1 MQRKPLVLGIDAG
14 GTMTDTFIVDE
25 HGDFTVG
32 KAATTPHDESA
43 GFLESAEDALS
54 YWNGEG
60 GSLFPE
66 LEVALYSG
74 TTMLNTLLTRRGT
87 KLGLVT
93 TAGFEDDILMGRGMQ
108 SWTGYSYS
116 DRIHAV
122 THVHPS
128 ALVERWNV
136 HGVTERIDVFGETVI
151 PLYEKDV
158 AAAAEE
164 LLESGV
170 DAIVIHFLY
179 SYLNP
184 AHEKRAEA
192 IIREVAARHGR
203 NGDLAIHLGSDLRP
217 VIRENSRLNAVLIEA
232 YAVAPVR
239 QQLEKVER
247 AIQSRG
253 YRYPLQT
260 VLAYGG
266 LCNIRYP
273 RLHET
278 LISGPVGG
286 VMGAKHLSAIT
297 GMKNIIVTD
306 LGGTSFDIGT
316 ITEGYVPVEHEPVL
330 ARFKLNLPTIAMESI
345 GAGAGSHVKVDPV
358 TKKIQVGPES
368 AGSTPGPIC
377 FGKGGKIVTITDC
390 DLLLGYLNPDYF
402 LGGKQK
408 LDKEAAI
415 RAVKEQVTDV
425 IGVDLYEGADAIVR
439 MMEREARDAI
449 RAVASARGLDTTQ
462 YTLFGYGGA
471 GPLHLAGYTEGLDFR
486 GVVTFHFAAAFSAFG
501 CTTAD
506 YEHRYARSVHLG
518 LPPGS
523 DESAKKAVAEAVS
536 RVWEEMEETARAEMA
551 AEIAVGREI
560 RFTPLAM
567 VRYGGQ
573 LSDLE
578 VVSPARRLKSA
589 ADVDRLI
596 LAWEELYGKINSRVA
611 RYEAA
616 GYQIFELGLLASVE
630 KVKPRIARH
639 PLGSSEPSADA
650 RKGTRN
656 MYQKGRWLPASLW
669 EMERLG
675 PGNRVSGPAIIEHPA
690 TTLVVPEGRRVDVD
704 EWGFF
709 WLREEKERAR

>member
-1 MQRKPLVLGIDAG
+1 VERKPLVLGIDAG

-25 HGDFTVG
+25 NGDFTVG

-43 GFLESAEDALS
+43 GFLESADDAIS
-54 YWNGEG
+54 YWGTDAR
-60 GSLFPE
+60 SLFSE

-93 TAGFEDDILMGRGMQ
+93 TKGFEDDVLMGRGMQ

-128 ALVERWNV
+128 ALVDRRRIY
-136 HGVTERIDVFGETVI
+136 GVTERVDVFGEAVI
-151 PLYEKDV
+151 PIYEHDV
-158 AAAAEE
+158 EAAAEE
-164 LLESGV
+164 LLKDGV
-170 DAIVIHFLY
+170 DAIVVHFLY

-192 IIREVAARHGR
+192 ILRDVCGKHGR
-203 NGDLAIHLGSDLRP
+203 NGDLPIYLGSELRP
-217 VIRENSRLNAVLIEA
+217 VVRENSRLNAVLIEA

-239 QQLEKVER
+239 RQLEKVEQSIR
-247 AIQSRG
+247 SRG
-253 YRYPLQT
+253 YRFPLQT

-286 VMGAKHLSAIT
+286 VMGAKHISALT

-316 ITEGYVPVEHEPVL
+316 ITDGYVPIEPEPVL
-330 ARFKLNLPTIAMESI
+330 ARFKMNLPTIAMESI
-345 GAGAGSHVKVDPV
+345 GAGAGSYVKVDPV
-358 TKKIQVGPES
+358 TRKVQIGPES
-368 AGSTPGPIC
+368 AGSTPGPVS
-377 FGKGGKIVTITDC
+377 FGKGGTTVTITDC
-390 DLLLGYLNPDYF
+390 DLVLGYLNPDYF

-415 RAVKEQVTDV
+415 RAIKEQVTDP

-462 YTLFGYGGA
+462 YALFGYGGA
-471 GPLHLAGYTEGLDFR
+471 GPLHLAGYTEGLDFK
-486 GVVTFHFAAAFSAFG
+486 GVLTFHFAAAFSAFG

-506 YEHRYARSVHLG
+506 YVHRYARSVHLG

-523 DESAKKAVAEAVS
+523 TDETKRAVAEAVS
-536 RVWEEMEETARAEMA
+536 RVWQEMEDAARAEMKS
-551 AEIAVGREI
+551 EIAVGREI

-578 VVSPARRLKSA
+578 VVAPKARLETA

-596 LAWEELYGKINSRVA
+596 AAWEELYAKINSRVA
-611 RYEAA
+611 RYEGA

-630 KVKPRIARH
+630 KVKPRLVRR
-639 PLGSSEPSADA
+639 PLGPAEPGTTA

-656 MYQKGRWLPASLW
+656 MYQKGRWLPAALF
-669 EMERLG
+669 EMELLE
-675 PGNRVSGPAIIEHPA
+675 PGNEIAGPAIIEHPA
-690 TTLVVPEGRRVDVD
+690 TTLVVPDGRRIEID
-704 EWGFF
+704 EWGFL
-709 WLREEKERAR
+709 WLKNA

>member
-1 MQRKPLVLGIDAG
+1 MERKPLVLGIDAG

-25 HGDFTVG
+25 NGDFTVG
-32 KAATTPHDESA
+32 KAATTPHDESV
-43 GFLESAEDALS
+43 GFLESAEDAVS
-54 YWNGEG
+54 YWGAETQA
-60 GSLFPE
+60 LYPA

-93 TAGFEDDILMGRGMQ
+93 TKGFEDDVLMGRGMQ

-128 ALVERWNV
+128 ALVLRRHV
-136 HGVTERIDVFGETVI
+136 HGVTERVDVFGEAVI
-151 PLYEKDV
+151 PLYDHEV
-158 AAAAEE
+158 EAAAAE
-164 LLESGV
+164 LVADGV
-170 DAIVIHFLY
+170 DAIVVHFLY

-184 AHEKRAEA
+184 GHEKRAQE
-192 IIREVAARHGR
+192 IIRSVAAKAGR
-203 NGDLAIHLGSDLRP
+203 NGDLPIYLGSELRP
-217 VIRENSRLNAVLIEA
+217 VVRENSRLNAVLIEA

-239 QQLEKVER
+239 RQLEKVEQ
-247 AIQSRG
+247 AVQSRG

-316 ITEGYVPVEHEPVL
+316 ITVGYVPVDPEPVL
-330 ARFKLNLPTIAMESI
+330 ARFKLNLPTISTESI
-345 GAGAGSHVKVDPV
+345 GAGAGSYVKVDPV
-358 TKKIQVGPES
+358 TRKVQIGPES
-368 AGSTPGPIC
+368 AGSTPGPVC
-377 FGKGGKIVTITDC
+377 FGKGGTTVTITDC
-390 DLLLGYLNPDYF
+390 DLVLGYLNPDYF

-408 LDKEAAI
+408 LDKEAAL
-415 RAVKEQVTDV
+415 RAVKEQVTDQ

-462 YTLFGYGGA
+462 YALFGYGGA
-471 GPLHLAGYTEGLDFR
+471 GPLHLAGYTEGLDFK
-486 GVVTFHFAAAFSAFG
+486 GVLTFHFAAAFSAFG

-506 YEHRYARSVHLG
+506 YVHRYARSVHLG

-523 DESAKKAVAEAVS
+523 GEDAKRGVAEAVS
-536 RVWEEMEETARAEMA
+536 KVWAEMEDVARAEMA

-560 RFTPLAM
+560 RFTQLAM

-578 VVSPARRLKSA
+578 VVSAKRRLESA

-596 LAWEELYGKINSRVA
+596 AAWEDLYAKINSRVA
-611 RYEAA
+611 RYELA

-630 KVKPRIARH
+630 KVKPRIVRR
-639 PLGSSEPSADA
+639 PLGKVEPRGDA

-656 MYQKGRWLPASLW
+656 MYQKGRWLPAALW
-669 EMERLG
+669 EMEMLE
-675 PGNRVSGPAIIEHPA
+675 PGNKIAGPAIIEHPA
-690 TTLVVPEGRRVDVD
+690 PTLVVPDGRRVEVD
-704 EWGFF
+704 EWGFL
-709 WLREEKERAR
+709 WLR

>member
-1 MQRKPLVLGIDAG
+1 MERRPLVLGIDAG

-25 HGDFTVG
+25 NGDFTVG
-32 KAATTPHDESA
+32 KAATTPDDESA
-43 GFLESAEDALS
+43 GFLESAEDAIS
-54 YWNGEG
+54 YW
-60 GSLFPE
+60 GSETQALYPA

-93 TAGFEDDILMGRGMQ
+93 TKGFEDDVLMGRGMQ
-108 SWTGYSYS
+108 TWTGYSYS

-128 ALVERWNV
+128 ALVARRHV
-136 HGVTERIDVFGETVI
+136 HGVTERVDVFGEAVI
-151 PLYEKDV
+151 PIYEHDV
-158 AAAAEE
+158 EAAAAE
-164 LLESGV
+164 LVADGV
-170 DAIVIHFLY
+170 DAIVVHFLY

-184 AHEKRAEA
+184 SHEKRAEE
-192 IIREVAARHGR
+192 IIRAVASKAGR
-203 NGDLAIHLGSDLRP
+203 NGDLPIYLGSELRP

-239 QQLEKVER
+239 RQLEKVEQ
-247 AIQSRG
+247 AVQSRG

-286 VMGAKHLSAIT
+286 VMGAKHLSTLT

-316 ITEGYVPVEHEPVL
+316 ITEGYVPVEPEPVL
-330 ARFKLNLPTIAMESI
+330 ARFKLNLPTISTESI
-345 GAGAGSHVKVDPV
+345 GAGAGSYVKVDPV
-358 TKKIQVGPES
+358 TKKVQIGPES
-368 AGSTPGPIC
+368 AGSTPGPVC
-377 FGKGGKIVTITDC
+377 FGKGGETVTITDC
-390 DLLLGYLNPDYF
+390 DLVLGYLNPDYF

-408 LDKEAAI
+408 LDKEAAL
-415 RAVKEQVTDV
+415 RAVKEQVTDP

-449 RAVASARGLDTTQ
+449 RAVASARGLDTMQ
-462 YTLFGYGGA
+462 YALFGYGGA
-471 GPLHLAGYTEGLDFR
+471 GPLHLAGYTEGLDFK
-486 GVVTFHFAAAFSAFG
+486 GVLTFHFAAAFSAFG

-506 YEHRYARSVHLG
+506 YVHRYARSVHLG

-523 DESAKKAVAEAVS
+523 GEDVKRGVAESVS
-536 RVWEEMEETARAEMA
+536 RVWAEMEDAAREEMS

-560 RFTPLAM
+560 RFTQLAM

-578 VVSPARRLKSA
+578 CVSSKRRLESA

-596 LAWEELYGKINSRVA
+596 AEWEDLYAKINSRVA
-611 RYEAA
+611 RYEKA

-630 KVKPRIARH
+630 KVKPRIARR
-639 PLGSSEPSADA
+639 PLGKAEPRADA

-669 EMERLG
+669 EMEMLE
-675 PGNRVSGPAIIEHPA
+675 PGNKIAGPAIIEHPA
-690 TTLVVPEGRRVDVD
+690 TTFVVPDGRRVEVD
-704 EWGFF
+704 EWGFL
-709 WLREEKERAR
+709 WLR

>member
-1 MQRKPLVLGIDAG
+1 VERKPLVLGIDAG

-25 HGDFTVG
+25 NGDFTVG
-32 KAATTPHDESA
+32 KAATTPNDESA
-43 GFLESAEDALS
+43 GFLESAEDAVS
-54 YWNGEG
+54 YWG
-60 GSLFPE
+60 GDTRTLYPA

-74 TTMLNTLLTRRGT
+74 TTMLNTLLTRRGA

-93 TAGFEDDILMGRGMQ
+93 TKGFEDDVLMGRGMQ

-128 ALVERWNV
+128 ALVARRHV
-136 HGVTERIDVFGETVI
+136 HGVTERVDTFGEAVI
-151 PLYEKDV
+151 PLYEHEV
-158 AAAAEE
+158 EAAAAE
-164 LLESGV
+164 LVADGV
-170 DAIVIHFLY
+170 EAIVVHFLY

-184 AHEKRAEA
+184 GHEKRAET
-192 IIREVAARHGR
+192 IIRAVASKAGR
-203 NGDLAIHLGSDLRP
+203 NGDLPIYLGSELRP
-217 VIRENSRLNAVLIEA
+217 VVRENSRLNAVLIEA

-239 QQLEKVER
+239 RQLEKIEQAV
-247 AIQSRG
+247 QSRG

-286 VMGAKHLSAIT
+286 VMGAKHLSTLT

-316 ITEGYVPVEHEPVL
+316 ITEGYVPVEPEPVL

-345 GAGAGSHVKVDPV
+345 GAGAGSYVKVDPV
-358 TKKIQVGPES
+358 TKKVQIGPES
-368 AGSTPGPIC
+368 AGSMPGPVC
-377 FGKGGKIVTITDC
+377 FGKGGDRVTITDC
-390 DLLLGYLNPDYF
+390 DLVLGYLNPDYF

-408 LDKEAAI
+408 LDKEAAL
-415 RAVKEQVTDV
+415 RAVKEQVTDP

-449 RAVASARGLDTTQ
+449 RAVASARGLDTIQ
-462 YTLFGYGGA
+462 YALFGYGGA
-471 GPLHLAGYTEGLDFR
+471 GPLHLAGYSEGLDFK
-486 GVVTFHFAAAFSAFG
+486 GVLTFHFAAAFSAFG

-506 YEHRYARSVHLG
+506 YVHRYARSVHLG

-523 DESAKKAVAEAVS
+523 GDDAKRTVAEAVS
-536 RVWEEMEETARAEMA
+536 HVWAEMEEAARTEMA

-560 RFTPLAM
+560 RFTQLAM

-578 VVSPARRLKSA
+578 VVSPKRRLESA

-596 LAWEELYGKINSRVA
+596 AAWEDLYAKINSRVA
-611 RYEAA
+611 RYEGA

-630 KVKPRIARH
+630 KVKPKIVRR
-639 PLGSSEPSADA
+639 PLGKAEPRAEA

-669 EMERLG
+669 EMEMLE
-675 PGNRVSGPAIIEHPA
+675 PGNKIAGPAIVEHPA
-690 TTLVVPEGRRVDVD
+690 TTLVVPDGRRVEID
-704 EWGFF
+704 EWGFL
-709 WLREEKERAR
+709 WLR

>member
-1 MQRKPLVLGIDAG
+1 VARKPLVLGIDAG

-25 HGDFTVG
+25 NGDFTVG

-43 GFLESAEDALS
+43 GFLESAEDAVS
-54 YWNGEG
+54 YWGSDT
-60 GSLFPE
+60 GSLYPA

-74 TTMLNTLLTRRGT
+74 TTMLNTLLQRRGT

-93 TAGFEDDILMGRGMQ
+93 TKGFEDDVLMGRGMQ

-122 THVHPS
+122 THIHPK
-128 ALVERWNV
+128 ALVARRHV
-136 HGVTERIDVFGETVI
+136 HGVTERVDTFGEAVI
-151 PLYEKDV
+151 PLYEHEV
-158 AAAAEE
+158 EAAAEE
-164 LLESGV
+164 LVRDEV

-184 AHEKRAEA
+184 GHERRAEA
-192 IIREVAARHGR
+192 IIRQVASKAGR
-203 NGDLAIHLGSDLRP
+203 NGDLPIYLGSDLRP

-239 QQLEKVER
+239 RQLEKVEQ
-247 AIQSRG
+247 AVKSRG

-286 VMGAKHLSAIT
+286 VMGAKHISTFT

-316 ITEGYVPVEHEPVL
+316 ITEGYVPVEPEPVL

-345 GAGAGSHVKVDPV
+345 GAGAGSYVKVDPV
-358 TKKIQVGPES
+358 TKKVQIGPES

-377 FGKGGKIVTITDC
+377 FGKGGKTVTITDC
-390 DLLLGYLNPDYF
+390 DLVLGYLNPDYF

-408 LDKEAAI
+408 LDKEAAL
-415 RAVKEQVTDV
+415 RAVKEQVTDP

-462 YTLFGYGGA
+462 YALFGYGGA
-471 GPLHLAGYTEGLDFR
+471 GPLHLAGYTEGLDFK
-486 GVVTFHFAAAFSAFG
+486 GVLTFHFAAAFSAFG

-506 YEHRYARSVHLG
+506 YVHRYARSVHLG

-523 DESAKKAVAEAVS
+523 DENAKRQVAEAVS
-536 RVWEEMEETARAEMA
+536 RVWAEMEDAARAEMA
-551 AEIAVGREI
+551 AEIAVGRDI
-560 RFTPLAM
+560 RFTQLAM

-578 VVSPARRLKSA
+578 CVSPKPRLTTA

-596 LAWEELYGKINSRVA
+596 EAWEDLYAKINSRVA

-616 GYQIFELGLLASVE
+616 GYQIFELGLLATVE
-630 KVKPRIARH
+630 KVKPRITRH
-639 PLGSSEPSADA
+639 PLGKAEPPHKA

-669 EMERLG
+669 EMEMLE
-675 PGNRVSGPAIIEHPA
+675 PGNKIAGPAIVEHPA
-690 TTLVVPEGRRVDVD
+690 TTLVVPDGRRVEVD
-704 EWGFF
+704 EWGFL
-709 WLREEKERAR
+709 WLR